1 MLEINTKNFNNIETE
16 FNNQNNL
23 LTLLEKANYEKD
35 QAINTLNN
43 YQSKYRQK
51 IQDYN
56 NIKENYSSMEHN
68 LFEIQQKNKIFE
80 NKLSQNIDNLLETE
94 RKLNSEK
101 NKNEILLKENSII
114 KNQLSYFENAFNNMK
129 RRKNEENEELKKEL
143 EEIKEEKD
151 ELKTEKNNLI
161 LELNELKTKNKFL
174 TQENNI
180 IKDEAENL
188 KKILNENSEK
198 VKISDE
204 KINSIDN
211 MINLYKTN
219 NDDLKMEIE
228 RIKLA
233 KKLEKEESNKLIQ
246 DFQKTLKERDAM
258 FESESEKIKKNY
270 EQELNTQLEENQNLQ
285 AEIIGLNMEIKNYK
299 GERDL
304 AIEENK
310 KLSEQI
316 EEQKIKMMQ
325 MMKAT
330 EDNYMR
336 QIYNLKQRLRINM
349 MQKLDENENNELNKE
364 NNIDDKNIFNE
375 KLAKNGEEVYKEL
388 LELKKENEKLKR
400 ENDILRKENE
410 KLKKG
415 ENDLFDDE

>member
-23 LTLLEKANYEKD
+23 LSLLEKANYEKD

-43 YQSKYRQK
+43 YQSKYRQE

-56 NIKENYSSMEHN
+56 NMKESYSSMEQN
-68 LFEIQQKNKIFE
+68 LFDIQQKNKIFE

-94 RKLNSEK
+94 RKLNCEK

>member
-43 YQSKYRQK
+43 YQSKYRQE

-56 NIKENYSSMEHN
+56 NIKESYSSMEHN

-211 MINLYKTN
+211 MINLHKTN

-258 FESESEKIKKNY
+258 FENESEKIKKNY

-349 MQKLDENENNELNKE
+349 MQKLDENNELNNE

-415 ENDLFDDE
+415 ENNLFDDE

>member
-16 FNNQNNL
+16 FNNQNDL

-43 YQSKYRQK
+43 YQSKYRQE

-56 NIKENYSSMEHN
+56 NIKESYSSMEHN

-258 FESESEKIKKNY
+258 FENESEKIKKNY

-310 KLSEQI
+310 KLSDQI

-349 MQKLDENENNELNKE
+349 MQKLDENNELNNE

-415 ENDLFDDE
+415 ENNLFDDE

>member
-1 MLEINTKNFNNIETE
+1 
-16 FNNQNNL
+16 
-23 LTLLEKANYEKD
+23 
-35 QAINTLNN
+35 
-43 YQSKYRQK
+43 
-51 IQDYN
+51 
-56 NIKENYSSMEHN
+56 
-68 LFEIQQKNKIFE
+68 
-80 NKLSQNIDNLLETE
+80 
-94 RKLNSEK
+94 
-101 NKNEILLKENSII
+101 
-114 KNQLSYFENAFNNMK
+114 
-129 RRKNEENEELKKEL
+129 
-143 EEIKEEKD
+143 
-151 ELKTEKNNLI
+151 
-161 LELNELKTKNKFL
+161 
-174 TQENNI
+174 
-180 IKDEAENL
+180 
-188 KKILNENSEK
+188 
-198 VKISDE
+198 
-204 KINSIDN
+204 

-258 FESESEKIKKNY
+258 FENESEKIKKNY
-270 EQELNTQLEENQNLQ
+270 EQELNTQLEENQNLR

-310 KLSEQI
+310 KLSDQI

-349 MQKLDENENNELNKE
+349 MQKLDENNELNDE

-415 ENDLFDDE
+415 ENNLFDDE

>member
-1 MLEINTKNFNNIETE
+1 MLEINTQNFNNIETE

-23 LTLLEKANYEKD
+23 LSLLEKANYEKD

-43 YQSKYRQK
+43 YQSKYRQE
-51 IQDYN
+51 IQDYH
-56 NIKENYSSMEHN
+56 NIKESYSSMEQN

-204 KINSIDN
+204 KIYSIDN

-258 FESESEKIKKNY
+258 FENESEKIKKNY

-310 KLSEQI
+310 KLSDQI

-349 MQKLDENENNELNKE
+349 MQKLDENENNELNNE

-415 ENDLFDDE
+415 ENNLFDDE

>member
-43 YQSKYRQK
+43 YQSKYRQE

-56 NIKENYSSMEHN
+56 NIKESYSSMEHN

-258 FESESEKIKKNY
+258 FENESEKIKKNY

-349 MQKLDENENNELNKE
+349 MQKLDENNELNNE

-415 ENDLFDDE
+415 ENNLFDDE

>member
-23 LTLLEKANYEKD
+23 LSLLEKANYEKD

-43 YQSKYRQK
+43 YQSKYRQE

-56 NIKENYSSMEHN
+56 NIKESYSSMEHN

-151 ELKTEKNNLI
+151 ELKTEQNNLI

-349 MQKLDENENNELNKE
+349 MQKLDENENNELNNE

-415 ENDLFDDE
+415 ENNLFDDE

>member
-16 FNNQNNL
+16 FNNQSNL

-43 YQSKYRQK
+43 YQSKYRQE

-56 NIKENYSSMEHN
+56 NIKENYSSMEQN

-129 RRKNEENEELKKEL
+129 RRKNEENEELQKEL

-258 FESESEKIKKNY
+258 FENESEKIKKNY

-349 MQKLDENENNELNKE
+349 MQKLDENTELNNE

-410 KLKKG
+410 KLKKR
-415 ENDLFDDE
+415 ENNLFDDE

>member
-23 LTLLEKANYEKD
+23 LSLLEKANYEKD

-43 YQSKYRQK
+43 YQSKYRQE

-56 NIKENYSSMEHN
+56 NIKENFSSMEQN

-258 FESESEKIKKNY
+258 FENESEKIKKNY

-299 GERDL
+299 GEKDL

-310 KLSEQI
+310 KLL
-316 EEQKIKMMQ
+316 
-325 MMKAT
+325 
-330 EDNYMR
+330 Y
-336 QIYNLKQRLRINM
+336 
-349 MQKLDENENNELNKE
+349 
-364 NNIDDKNIFNE
+364 
-375 KLAKNGEEVYKEL
+375 
-388 LELKKENEKLKR
+388 
-400 ENDILRKENE
+400 
-410 KLKKG
+410 
-415 ENDLFDDE
+415 